1 MQELENVANY
11 FPALG
16 GEPLLISRVFQR
28 HDDQGIEEP
37 TEHEQVVDKKV
48 APATGE
54 KLTVINLLDIVLT
67 CAKTR

>member
-1 MQELENVANY
+1 MQELENVANS

-28 HDDQGIEEP
+28 HDDQGIEKS

-48 APATGE
+48 APASGE
-54 KLTVINLLDIVLT
+54 
-67 CAKTR
+67 

>member
-1 MQELENVANY
+1 MQELENVANSI
-11 FPALG
+11 PALG

-28 HDDQGIEEP
+28 HDDQGIEKP

-48 APATGE
+48 APARGE
-54 KLTVINLLDIVLT
+54 NVLTNLLDIVLT

>member
-1 MQELENVANY
+1 MQELENVANS

-28 HDDQGIEEP
+28 HNDQGIEEP

-48 APATGE
+48 APAIGE
-54 KLTVINLLDIVLT
+54 TVFFYLLDFVLT

>member
-1 MQELENVANY
+1 MQELENVANC

-28 HDDQGIEEP
+28 HDDQGIEKP

-54 KLTVINLLDIVLT
+54 KLAVINLLDIVLT

>member
-1 MQELENVANY
+1 MQKLENVANS

-28 HDDQGIEEP
+28 HDDQGIEKP

-48 APATGE
+48 APARGE
-54 KLTVINLLDIVLT
+54 NVLTNPLDIVLT

>member
-1 MQELENVANY
+1 MQKLENVANSL
-11 FPALG
+11 PALG

-28 HDDQGIEEP
+28 HDDQGIEKP

-48 APATGE
+48 APARGE
-54 KLTVINLLDIVLT
+54 NVLTNPLDIELT

>member
-1 MQELENVANY
+1 MQELENVANC

-28 HDDQGIEEP
+28 HDDQGIEKP

-54 KLTVINLLDIVLT
+54 KLAVINLLYIVLT

>member
-1 MQELENVANY
+1 MQEFEKVANS

-28 HDDQGIEEP
+28 HDDQGIEKP

-48 APATGE
+48 APARGE
-54 KLTVINLLDIVLT
+54 NVLANPLDIVLT

>member
-1 MQELENVANY
+1 MQELKNVANS

-54 KLTVINLLDIVLT
+54 KLAVINLLDIVLT

>member
-1 MQELENVANY
+1 MQELENVANS

-28 HDDQGIEEP
+28 HDDQGIEKP
-37 TEHEQVVDKKV
+37 TEHEQVVDEKV
-48 APATGE
+48 APARGE
-54 KLTVINLLDIVLT
+54 NVLTNPLDIVLT

>member
-1 MQELENVANY
+1 MQKLENVANSL
-11 FPALG
+11 PALG

-28 HDDQGIEEP
+28 HDDQGIEKS

-48 APATGE
+48 APARGE
-54 KLTVINLLDIVLT
+54 NVLTNPLDIVLT

>member
-1 MQELENVANY
+1 MQKLENVANSL
-11 FPALG
+11 PALG

-28 HDDQGIEEP
+28 HDDQGIEKP

-48 APATGE
+48 APAIGE
-54 KLTVINLLDIVLT
+54 TVFFYLLDFVLT

>member
-1 MQELENVANY
+1 MQKLENVANSL
-11 FPALG
+11 PALG

-28 HDDQGIEEP
+28 HDDQGIEKP

-48 APATGE
+48 APARGE
-54 KLTVINLLDIVLT
+54 NVLTNPLDIVLT